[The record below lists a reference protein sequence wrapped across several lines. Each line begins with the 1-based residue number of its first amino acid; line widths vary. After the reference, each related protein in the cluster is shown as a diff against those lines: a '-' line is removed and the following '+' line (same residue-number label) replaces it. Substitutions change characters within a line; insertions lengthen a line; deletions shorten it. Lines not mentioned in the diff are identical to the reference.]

1 MKILVP
7 VDGGLDC
14 RKAIEFL
21 SARAK
26 WLNDTATKVELLYV
40 AKPVED
46 PVEQGNFYSTD
57 ASYEA
62 EHEIV
67 LSRMKR
73 ELDAAGFTF
82 THKLIVGHP
91 AKIVPEYAKV
101 GSFDLIVMGA
111 RGLSMV
117 KNLYMGSVSLA
128 VVAQATCPVMLCR
141 YESEEQE
148 MARSLRI
155 GVAVDGSAFGPKS
168 AEFIGEHKGFFGEES
183 SFEVL
188 HVAEG
193 DKTLSLGV
201 EPTEAL
207 KMNKKM
213 PKMQAMKLE
222 VATAPTIEVFKEF
235 DIDTKVVSLEGSLQ
249 KALVDYANEHLDL
262 VVMGSHGKGA
272 LRSLVFGS
280 STRAMVADSRKTV
293 LIIPK
298 KD

>member
-26 WLNDTATKVELLYV
+26 WLNDTAVKVELLYV
-40 AKPVED
+40 AKPIED
-46 PVEQGNFYSTD
+46 PVEQGNFYSSS
-57 ASYEA
+57 ANYEA
-62 EHEIV
+62 EHELV
-67 LSRMKR
+67 LSRMKH
-73 ELDAAGFTF
+73 ELDAAGFAF

-117 KNLYMGSVSLA
+117 KNLYMGSVSLT
-128 VVAQATCPVMLCR
+128 VVAQACCPVMLCR
-141 YESEEQE
+141 YESEEQQITSP
-148 MARSLRI
+148 MHI
-155 GVAVDGSAFGPKS
+155 GVAVDGSAFGPRS
-168 AEFIGEHKGFFGEES
+168 VEFIGENQGFFGDNASYEL
-183 SFEVL
+183 L
-188 HVAEG
+188 HVTEA
-193 DKTLSLGV
+193 KKALSLGV

-207 KMNKKM
+207 KMNKKV
-213 PKMQAMKLE
+213 PKMHAMKLE
-222 VATAPTIEVFKEF
+222 VDTKPTLDVFKEYK
-235 DIDTKVVSLEGSLQ
+235 IDAKVVSLEGPVQ
-249 KALVDYANEHLDL
+249 KALVDYTNEHLDL
-262 VVMGSHGKGA
+262 IVMGSHGKGA

-280 STRAMVADSRKTV
+280 CTRAMVADSRKTV

-298 KD
+298 RN

>member
-7 VDGGLDC
+7 VDGGLDS

-21 SARAK
+21 SARAQ
-26 WLNDTATKVELLYV
+26 WLCDTQTKVELLYV

-62 EHEIV
+62 EHQMT
-67 LSRMKR
+67 LARMKA
-73 ELDAAGFTF
+73 ELEAAGFPF

-128 VVAQATCPVMLCR
+128 VVAQATCPILLCR

-148 MARSLRI
+148 ISCSMRI

-168 AEFIGEHKGFFGEES
+168 AEFIGENKGFFGDKS
-183 SFEVL
+183 TFEVL
-188 HVAEG
+188 YVAEA
-193 DKTLSLGV
+193 DKPMSLGV

-222 VATAPTIEVFKEF
+222 VATAPTLEVFNEF
-235 DIDTKVVSLEGSLQ
+235 GVEAKVVSLEGPLQ

-280 STRAMVADSRKTV
+280 CTRAMVADSRKTV